1 MQVWGGDVSQDH
13 LLGQMG
19 RESGRVEETNSRKVV
34 LKDHLWQEGQSMVLS
49 SDNSSEG
56 SCGSLVRLS

>member
-34 LKDHLWQEGQSMVLS
+34 LKDHLWQEGQSMVS
-49 SDNSSEG
+49 RGARSARSPV
-56 SCGSLVRLS
+56 C